1 MSKFTRFLGGPN
13 CPKICV
19 LGTKFNSKD
28 WAYTEAKFGQPFYI
42 FAQQMEVSEIFSGT
56 NPGQCPPSIARVG
69 NDQTDIAKLK
79 SVNTMKDATETKDL
93 Q

>member
-1 MSKFTRFLGGPN
+1 
-13 CPKICV
+13 
-19 LGTKFNSKD
+19 
-28 WAYTEAKFGQPFYI
+28 
-42 FAQQMEVSEIFSGT
+42 MEVSEIFSGT